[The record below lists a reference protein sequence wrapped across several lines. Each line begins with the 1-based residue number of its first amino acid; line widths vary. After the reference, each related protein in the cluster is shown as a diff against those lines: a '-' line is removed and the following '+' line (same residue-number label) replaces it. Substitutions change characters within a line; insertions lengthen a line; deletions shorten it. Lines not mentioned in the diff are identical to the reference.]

1 MFKNKKLGREA
12 AIEAEIVKQAN
23 EAISAGQIDL
33 ASQLKKRA
41 EEYSAE
47 LQAA

>member
-1 MFKNKKLGREA
+1 MFKNNKLDRET
-12 AIEAEIVKQAN
+12 AIEAEIFRQAN
-23 EAISAGQIDL
+23 EAIRNGQIDIG
-33 ASQLKKRA
+33 SRLKKRA